1 MSYGDVVPLVATC
14 HYVSCLLFITF
25 RLTRETKRRQ
35 RINLRTLLQ
44 FIARVHILEDRSLR
58 LDNVTMEDVGE
69 YSCEAE
75 NAVGVVVAT
84 GLLNVVG
91 EYLIF

>member
-1 MSYGDVVPLVATC
+1 M
-14 HYVSCLLFITF
+14 
-25 RLTRETKRRQ
+25 
-35 RINLRTLLQ
+35 
-44 FIARVHILEDRSLR
+44 HILEDRSLR
-58 LDNVTMEDVGE
+58 LDNVTMDDVGE

-91 EYLIF
+91 KYRRKEVFSLELKY

>member
-1 MSYGDVVPLVATC
+1 MFFGDAVPLVATC
-14 HYVSCLLFITF
+14 HYVSFLQDFPAD
-25 RLTRETKRRQ
+25 
-35 RINLRTLLQ
+35 RILISTLLQ

-58 LDNVTMEDVGE
+58 LDNVTMEDMGE

-84 GLLNVVG
+84 GLLEVVG
-91 EYLIF
+91 K

>member
-1 MSYGDVVPLVATC
+1 M
-14 HYVSCLLFITF
+14 
-25 RLTRETKRRQ
+25 
-35 RINLRTLLQ
+35 
-44 FIARVHILEDRSLR
+44 EDRSLR

-91 EYLIF
+91 E

>member
-1 MSYGDVVPLVATC
+1 MHV
-14 HYVSCLLFITF
+14 
-25 RLTRETKRRQ
+25 
-35 RINLRTLLQ
+35 
-44 FIARVHILEDRSLR
+44 LEDRSLR
-58 LDNVTMEDVGE
+58 LDNVTMEDMGE

-91 EYLIF
+91 KYHKKKRCSHRRRVIY

>member
-1 MSYGDVVPLVATC
+1 M
-14 HYVSCLLFITF
+14 LL
-25 RLTRETKRRQ
+25 L
-35 RINLRTLLQ
+35 
-44 FIARVHILEDRSLR
+44 IARVHILEDRSLR

-91 EYLIF
+91 EYHSGRK

>member
-1 MSYGDVVPLVATC
+1 MCCGDAQLLVATC
-14 HYVSCLLFITF
+14 PCVSIPLFLGVARPALLDVKRT
-25 RLTRETKRRQ
+25 RLL
-35 RINLRTLLQ
+35 IPTLLH
-44 FIARVHILEDRSLR
+44 FIARVQILEDRSLK

-84 GLLNVVG
+84 GLLDVVG
-91 EYLIF
+91 E